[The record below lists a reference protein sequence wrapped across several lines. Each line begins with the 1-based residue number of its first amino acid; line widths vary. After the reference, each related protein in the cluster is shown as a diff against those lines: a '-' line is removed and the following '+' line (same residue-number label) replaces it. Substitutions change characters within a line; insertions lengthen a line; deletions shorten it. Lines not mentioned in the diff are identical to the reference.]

1 MEINLSWLITELI
14 QSLEIKASVL
24 FDLDFANNNIL
35 SCFAFFFLI
44 IGLCILIPAI
54 NENKFNPIA
63 ELVVPINIG
72 IPIKEAKAEIEIWPV
87 VVEAKI
93 KEVFSMI

>member
-1 MEINLSWLITELI
+1 MKKKI
-14 QSLEIKASVL
+14 
-24 FDLDFANNNIL
+24 
-35 SCFAFFFLI
+35 
-44 IGLCILIPAI
+44 
-54 NENKFNPIA
+54 NPIA